1 MIIINYYYYSYYY
14 YYYYNNV
21 QVDHIVNPRSQLE
34 ISYQSPTFSLFLI
47 CFILYLSLLFY
58 LSIFKLSHCMSR
70 QAQGCLGVISPLVT
84 MDDQASPSEILK
96 ITSPLTLYR
105 NKLHVNVGASTTVLY
120 QYLHAC
126 VRNFLTS
133 RPYPLSTNGHFVDSL
148 SDNYIMGNSM

>member
-1 MIIINYYYYSYYY
+1 MIIINYCYYYSYYYYYYY

-21 QVDHIVNPRSQLE
+21 QVDHIVNPRTQLE

-47 CFILYLSLLFY
+47 CFILQLSLLFY

-84 MDDQASPSEILK
+84 MDDQASPSEILT
-96 ITSPLTLYR
+96 ITAPLTLYKK
-105 NKLHVNVGASTTVLY
+105 KLHVNVGASTTVLY

-126 VRNFLTS
+126 VHYGPTHH
-133 RPYPLSTNGHFVDSL
+133 PPMD
-148 SDNYIMGNSM
+148 IW